1 MFLFSVT
8 IPDFDN
14 TPHKI
19 GENSTTVD
27 IDAREGGL
35 VLVEGNHLGIPAPFT
50 KLLYGYKLSFGSFMI
65 KLTNYS
71 TKFAFS

>member
-1 MFLFSVT
+1 MSLFSVT

-19 GENSTTVD
+19 GENSTTVN

-35 VLVEGNHLGIPAPFT
+35 VLVEGNYLEIPAIIHRADVLIQT
-50 KLLYGYKLSFGSFMI
+50 AMHLAVL
-65 KLTNYS
+65 
-71 TKFAFS
+71 

>member
-19 GENSTTVD
+19 GENSTTVN

-35 VLVEGNHLGIPAPFT
+35 VLVEGNYLEVPAIVQRAVVLIQTVMHLAV
-50 KLLYGYKLSFGSFMI
+50 L
-65 KLTNYS
+65 
-71 TKFAFS
+71 